1 MAELGKMWKKS
12 GHAAGKGVVGGSEGG
27 MFIKR
32 KAGRKS
38 KKQVRGKGVVG
49 GKMKRVRGKG
59 IISDALGAFGLGMPE
74 GSGVAGGDVDGKG
87 VISDTLGAFGLGV
100 HKKGR
105 GRPAKGKGV
114 AGGDVTGGGILS
126 SALGAFGVLGA
137 IDAFSGI
144 TATLGFWLLQIIL
157 GNITSVSDLL
167 IILSVS
173 IAWITPALFANLL
186 REAVDKQVS
195 ELGGKGSLRAG
206 RLLGIGASA
215 MFGGLLFYF
224 GQVLL
229 NSVLINFTQSRN
241 ISVLAVA
248 IISLAILF
256 KGILDEAVVVGREDQ
271 SGSSEKFPIQMT
283 IARVTSP
290 QLAIGVL
297 IAAFSFS
304 YIWTKSAQ
312 QSIISALLFSAPY
325 FLIFVRIKWAK
336 IGSIVTARKFIL
348 AEPFLVAGITFFIYN
363 QVAAVPLFA
372 DRRAEIF
379 LILSALPGALHG
391 LYGLICDAVEQQESE
406 VIKI

>member
-1 MAELGKMWKKS
+1 MHRLSKNLYAYLPFV
-12 GHAAGKGVVGGSEGG
+12 AFIAGLVASNESE
-27 MFIKR
+27 
-32 KAGRKS
+32 KAGGIGA
-38 KKQVRGKGVVG
+38 VGV
-49 GKMKRVRGKG
+49 G
-59 IISDALGAFGLGMPE
+59 IF
-74 GSGVAGGDVDGKG
+74 VAV
-87 VISDTLGAFGLGV
+87 
-100 HKKGR
+100 
-105 GRPAKGKGV
+105 
-114 AGGDVTGGGILS
+114 
-126 SALGAFGVLGA
+126 GVLGA